1 MKFAC
6 KLLALILSLSLIFSL
21 AACGGDDNE
30 TSSDNGTNSKPTNSA
45 PSNSNGTES
54 KHEKPDNNTAS
65 GDNKNEIGND
75 KNEDEKNENKTE
87 NDKTPEPPVEPD
99 EDKVIPNSA
108 IIGRWNSVD
117 DACEILAEYGLELNG
132 PININIITTFGDDN
146 SYGVELAE
154 NTYDVLRSK
163 IPSDYDD
170 AFVEQCMDYL
180 VGALVEAGEYKFEND
195 TLMMRV
201 GTDDDFTD
209 FVHKFQ
215 NSEDKLVISDYSS
228 ERSYTRIK

>member
-54 KHEKPDNNTAS
+54 KNEKPDNNTAS

-75 KNEDEKNENKTE
+75 KNEDEKTE

-132 PININIITTFGDDN
+132 PININIITTFGDNN